1 MSATTSD
8 LLSSFQFPASALS
21 FSFVN
26 ESGREPSGL
35 TAVIGAF
42 QAPLLRYA
50 ARLLNNATLAQDVVQ
65 NTLVKLARRVPP
77 AEAPTDEVRN
87 WLYRVAHNEAVDLI
101 RSEERK
107 KRLLAAYAEQ
117 KACET
122 CGGLFFDTG
131 ADEQE
136 RMVLG
141 CLGVLSPLQRQV
153 VLLRLQQ
160 GLSYD
165 QIGEI
170 VGEKSGYVGN
180 LLHHAVKALAAEVKR
195 REEGAD
201 PCALMKKN

>member
-1 MSATTSD
+1 M
-8 LLSSFQFPASALS
+8 LCYFIL
-21 FSFVN
+21 N
-26 ESGREPSGL
+26 ECGTEQTGL

-50 ARLLNNATLAQDVVQ
+50 ARLLNNVTLAQDVVQ

-87 WLYRVAHNEAVDLI
+87 WLFKVAHNEAVDLI
-101 RSEERK
+101 RAEERK
-107 KRLLAAYAEQ
+107 KRLIESYTQ
-117 KACET
+117 QRDSET
-122 CGGLFFDTG
+122 GGGLCCDTG

-136 RMVLG
+136 QAVLA
-141 CLGVLSPLQRQV
+141 CLAVLPPLQKQV

-195 REEGAD
+195 REGD
-201 PCALMKKN
+201 CPSCARMKRN